1 MIKCILLV
9 EQELDFERQGV
20 EIFFDF
26 IAQTFDLLQTGL
38 VFLCGDDEFGRG
50 ESIECL
56 VDAVHI
62 LLLEIVMIA
71 EGQWGHLLGIGLQ
84 IDQHLFGRGN
94 ACQKQDV
101 LVGQG

>member
-1 MIKCILLV
+1 M
-9 EQELDFERQGV
+9 
-20 EIFFDF
+20 FFDLV
-26 IAQTFDLLQTGL
+26 AQTFDLLQTGL

-50 ESIECL
+50 EGTECL
-56 VDAVHI
+56 VDPVHI
-62 LLLEIVMIA
+62 LLLEVVMVA
-71 EGQWGHLLGIGLQ
+71 EGQRSHLLGIGLQ